1 MDKRTSD
8 LLSMHSES
16 HALRVLQAPLCD
28 SIAPRPTGNRA
39 TQFSLNSAQFSAPP
53 IAILSMPPLYEVL
66 FLFSAPQGYLAEIKR
81 LDLSAGAPKAMVYQW
96 LWIQE
101 TTVTALQFV
110 DMASDSRQQ
119 RTFKEGL
126 LWFDD
131 RQGELRFISGR
142 TVQLAA
148 EVGKTLSPP
157 LMRLVN
163 LHLS

>member
-1 MDKRTSD
+1 M
-8 LLSMHSES
+8 S
-16 HALRVLQAPLCD
+16 HEKSRDEIPPEFNAFLC
-28 SIAPRPTGNRA
+28 ITLAV
-39 TQFSLNSAQFSAPP
+39 
-53 IAILSMPPLYEVL
+53 LSMPPLYEVL

-81 LDLSAGAPKAMVYQW
+81 LDLLADTPKATVYQW

-101 TTVTALQFV
+101 ATVTTLQFV
-110 DMASDSRQQ
+110 DMADGMRQQ

-131 RQGELRFISGR
+131 RQGELRFASGR
-142 TVQLAA
+142 TMPLATEA
-148 EVGKTLSPP
+148 DKTLPQP

>member
-1 MDKRTSD
+1 V
-8 LLSMHSES
+8 LSMHSES
-16 HALRVLQAPLCD
+16 HAPLVPQAPLRD

-39 TQFSLNSAQFSAPP
+39 TEFGLNSAHFSAPSF
-53 IAILSMPPLYEVL
+53 AILSIPPLYEVL
-66 FLFSAPQGYLAEIKR
+66 LLFSAPQGYLAEIKR
-81 LDLSAGAPKAMVYQW
+81 LDLPVGAPKATVYQW
-96 LWIQE
+96 LWIQG

-110 DMASDSRQQ
+110 DMADGPRRQ

-131 RQGELRFISGR
+131 RPGELRFVSGR
-142 TVQLAA
+142 TVQLATKA
-148 EVGKTLSPP
+148 GKTLPQP

>member
-1 MDKRTSD
+1 
-8 LLSMHSES
+8 
-16 HALRVLQAPLCD
+16 
-28 SIAPRPTGNRA
+28 
-39 TQFSLNSAQFSAPP
+39 
-53 IAILSMPPLYEVL
+53 MPPLYEVL

-81 LDLSAGAPKAMVYQW
+81 LNQPTGTPKVMVYQW

-101 TTVTALQFV
+101 TAVTTLQFV
-110 DMASDSRQQ
+110 DMADGPHPQ

-131 RQGELRFISGR
+131 KQGEMHWRSGQ
-142 TVQLAA
+142 TVELAT
-148 EVGKTLSPP
+148 EVDKTLPLP

>member
-1 MDKRTSD
+1 MSHGKSRDKVQPEFNAFSPPPSPS
-8 LLSMHSES
+8 LSMS
-16 HALRVLQAPLCD
+16 
-28 SIAPRPTGNRA
+28 
-39 TQFSLNSAQFSAPP
+39 
-53 IAILSMPPLYEVL
+53 PLYEVL

-81 LDLSAGAPKAMVYQW
+81 LNLSAGTRKATVYQW
-96 LWIQE
+96 LWIQG

-110 DMASDSRQQ
+110 DMADDPRPQ

-131 RQGELRFISGR
+131 RQGELRFTSGR
-142 TVQLAA
+142 TVQLATEA
-148 EVGKTLSPP
+148 DKTLPQP

>member
-1 MDKRTSD
+1 M
-8 LLSMHSES
+8 LSMHSES
-16 HALRVLQAPLCD
+16 HAPFILQVPLCD
-28 SIAPRPTGNRA
+28 SIVPRPTGNRA
-39 TQFSLNSAQFSAPP
+39 TEFGLNSAHVSAPSF
-53 IAILSMPPLYEVL
+53 AILSMPPLYEVL

-81 LDLSAGAPKAMVYQW
+81 MDLPVGAPKATVHQW

-110 DMASDSRQQ
+110 DMADGPRQQ

-131 RQGELRFISGR
+131 RQGEMRFVSGR

-148 EVGKTLSPP
+148 KVDKTLPQS

>member
-1 MDKRTSD
+1 MRYVFFKPFCAIAS
-8 LLSMHSES
+8 LLV
-16 HALRVLQAPLCD
+16 AR
-28 SIAPRPTGNRA
+28 GNRV
-39 TQFSLNSAQFSAPP
+39 TKFSLNSTLLRTTL
-53 IAILSMPPLYEVL
+53 AILSMPPLYEVL

-81 LDLSAGAPKAMVYQW
+81 LDQSAFATKATVYQW

-110 DMASDSRQQ
+110 DMTDGPQAQ

-131 RQGELRFISGR
+131 KQGELRFASGR
-142 TVQLAA
+142 TVRLATEA
-148 EVGKTLSPP
+148 DKTLPMP

-163 LHLS
+163 QHLS

>member
-1 MDKRTSD
+1 
-8 LLSMHSES
+8 
-16 HALRVLQAPLCD
+16 
-28 SIAPRPTGNRA
+28 
-39 TQFSLNSAQFSAPP
+39 
-53 IAILSMPPLYEVL
+53 MPPLYEVL

-81 LDLSAGAPKAMVYQW
+81 LDLPAETPKAMTYQW

-110 DMASDSRQQ
+110 DMADDPRPQ

-126 LWFDD
+126 LSFDD
-131 RQGELRFISGR
+131 RQGEMRWRSGR
-142 TVQLAA
+142 TVPLAT
-148 EVGKTLSPP
+148 EVEKTLPQP